1 MVPERNY
8 LQWCEDSIDSPRQL
22 EKGSGVRRFVAV
34 AMLLQPAVGQTQECQ
49 CNFTDR
55 SWQAKMDGMIHH
67 IGNFARFPV
76 FDFEDDPET
85 EFIRSYACA
94 KDALATPCRPEQ
106 VAEAAV
112 CSLQITYTTHRKHRS
127 GLSKPCLL
135 QMIGHWTAAVRSEM
149 EEQRQI
155 CTKLPDSDEKLQWW
169 YEKFPAKNQVSEGV
183 KKSEAEGMQKRLEEC
198 QATAHARE
206 EALRR
211 SEQLVKEIQARV
223 KDAKAS
229 GTKNI
234 EEFAETAQSVRF
246 FLPFLFLLGCF
257 CEVIRYFGKQI
268 VWPWCSARGRTFT
281 TETCSH
287 RGMALLNEDAVEE
300 LRVIK
305 DQLFQLTAAAAA
317 EGASKLMEGTT
328 TRLADNDSEVWSH
341 VRQAPELHRAEK
353 TLLLHAGSAVLQICP
368 DHRIALPTGDSV
380 QAGNLRIGQEVML
393 QSVETQLTRLE
404 LNSAPTNVLKL
415 AFDPD
420 LPVEVWVPPLS
431 RRAREER
438 LKYSGV
444 QQWGHSSPAE
454 TKSGNYICAGSAS
467 AYHDWEFRTRVRV
480 LQHREEQKREL
491 LQELWAN
498 ANASARSQSL
508 RKWAS
513 KRAGTAEYPWYIEHA
528 GDGDGHPTEGES
540 SGIPASPSSD
550 EDIAMQLNAYT
561 AISEEI
567 EEETIGEEYAE
578 AVQLAYAATNTLS
591 QTKGKGKGKD
601 KSGAELS
608 VTGPATQS
616 ADSKARKPQAY
627 MAVEDSDGDDEE
639 KCPSKLLAE
648 FLDWV
653 HEYFVVT
660 DSDPI
665 EEERKKRSEIASRQR
680 KELLRVFM
688 AFRHLLHIAAKAAE

>member
-1 MVPERNY
+1 MDEAGSQRFGQSASLESAMVPERNY

-76 FDFEDDPET
+76 FDFEDDLET

-341 VRQAPELHRAEK
+341 ASWQEIGEGEAPAENSLSMISAGGTDSPERCYVQGSLFLAEDKRTYIPGFALYEGCKISAVDGSIIRVRQAPELHRAEK

-438 LKYSGV
+438 
-444 QQWGHSSPAE
+444 
-454 TKSGNYICAGSAS
+454 T
-467 AYHDWEFRTRVRV
+467 
-480 LQHREEQKREL
+480 
-491 LQELWAN
+491 
-498 ANASARSQSL
+498 
-508 RKWAS
+508 
-513 KRAGTAEYPWYIEHA
+513 
-528 GDGDGHPTEGES
+528 
-540 SGIPASPSSD
+540 
-550 EDIAMQLNAYT
+550 
-561 AISEEI
+561 
-567 EEETIGEEYAE
+567 
-578 AVQLAYAATNTLS
+578 
-591 QTKGKGKGKD
+591 
-601 KSGAELS
+601 
-608 VTGPATQS
+608 
-616 ADSKARKPQAY
+616 
-627 MAVEDSDGDDEE
+627 
-639 KCPSKLLAE
+639 
-648 FLDWV
+648 
-653 HEYFVVT
+653 
-660 DSDPI
+660 
-665 EEERKKRSEIASRQR
+665 
-680 KELLRVFM
+680 
-688 AFRHLLHIAAKAAE
+688 